1 MTNTYNW
8 FICIFC
14 DWFVRHPTRHMLIF
28 HQIFSVQFIFCY
40 ESSSV
45 DSILIVGLTFVV
57 AGVFWHCR
65 IDFHLAFESIF
76 SKSPLSYLKYQMI
89 ISFPSPLRRKIFKKH
104 LSLLLMKLINLELT
118 PGILTP
124 ACSYP
129 EYEFSSSPSFS
140 HIMLGLGFP
149 VATHTKFIFRPRWYL
164 FIKWDDFVMRAP

>member
-1 MTNTYNW
+1 M
-8 FICIFC
+8 
-14 DWFVRHPTRHMLIF
+14 RHPTSHVLIF
-28 HQIFSVQFIFCY
+28 HQFFSVQFIFCY
-40 ESSSV
+40 ETSSV

-65 IDFHLAFESIF
+65 IDFHFAFESIF
-76 SKSPLSYLKYQMI
+76 SKSPLSYLKYRMM
-89 ISFPSPLRRKIFKKH
+89 ISFQCPLRKIILIKH
-104 LSLLLMKLINLELT
+104 FSLLLMKHINFELT

-149 VATHTKFIFRPRWYL
+149 VATHTKFIFRPR
-164 FIKWDDFVMRAP
+164 